1 MINAFILNVDRLSRA
16 VGHAFAWCII
26 ILTFGTAYEV
36 FVRYALRNPTSWAFD
51 FSYIL
56 YGGMFLMAGAYTLS
70 RNGHVRGDIF
80 YRLWPVRVQASVEL
94 VLYFFFFFPG
104 VIALMYAGWDYG
116 TNAMRLREV
125 SVNSPAGV
133 PIWPLKMLIP
143 FAGFFLTLQGIAE
156 VLRCVVCLR
165 TGGWPARLH
174 DVEELEAALLKEH
187 AGAEAEGAGR

>member
-1 MINAFILNVDRLSRA
+1 MINRFILNVDRLSRA
-16 VGHAFAWCII
+16 VGHAFAWCVV
-26 ILTFGTAYEV
+26 ILTLGTTYEV
-36 FVRYALRNPTSWAFD
+36 IVRYLFRNPTSWAFD

-94 VLYFFFFFPG
+94 VLYVLFFFPG

-116 TNAMRLREV
+116 FRSMSIREV

-133 PIWPLKMLIP
+133 PVWPLKMLIP

-165 TGGWPARLH
+165 DGGWPARLH
-174 DVEELEAALLKEH
+174 DVEELEAAILAQH
-187 AGAEAEGAGR
+187 AEQPGGGAR

>member
-26 ILTFGTAYEV
+26 ILTLGTTYEV

-94 VLYFFFFFPG
+94 VLYLLFFFPG
-104 VIALMYAGWDYG
+104 VISLMYAGWSYG
-116 TNAMRLREV
+116 AESFRLREV

-165 TGGWPARLH
+165 TGGWPSRLH
-174 DVEELEAALLKEH
+174 DVEELEATIKRGLAEGD
-187 AGAEAEGAGR
+187 GAEK

>member
-1 MINAFILNVDRLSRA
+1 MINRFILNVDRLSRA
-16 VGHAFAWCII
+16 VGHAFSWCIV
-26 ILTFGTAYEV
+26 ILTLGTTYEV
-36 FVRYALRNPTSWAFD
+36 IVRYLFRNPTSWAFD

-56 YGGMFLMAGAYTLS
+56 YGGLFLMAGAYTLS

-94 VLYFFFFFPG
+94 VLYVLFFFPG

-116 TNAMRLREV
+116 TESMRIREV

-133 PIWPLKMLIP
+133 PVWPLKMLIP

-165 TGGWPARLH
+165 TGSWPARLH
-174 DVEELEAALLKEH
+174 DVEELEATLQ
-187 AGAEAEGAGR
+187 AGHSTQATGEAR